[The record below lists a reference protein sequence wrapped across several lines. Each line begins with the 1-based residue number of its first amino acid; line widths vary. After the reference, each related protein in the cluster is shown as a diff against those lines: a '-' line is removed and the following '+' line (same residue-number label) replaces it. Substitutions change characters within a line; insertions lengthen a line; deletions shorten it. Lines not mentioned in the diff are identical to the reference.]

1 MIALFFIKESRPS
14 RLLSRQLELLQT
26 STSLF
31 SFRIHNPDHTP
42 DFRTFAS
49 TALTRPVKLFF
60 TELVVFVVSVM
71 SSVVWALIY
80 LFTEAIPVIY
90 QEFGLTREQ
99 SSLLFL
105 AIACGMIL
113 GIIPRVHDMHILDN
127 RRARKEPLHPEDKLT
142 GFIFAA
148 PSLAFGLWWLV
159 LTTPPASTL
168 PWYATIPGLIAIGF
182 AINEFACT
190 LSGYLADTYTIYT
203 SSALAAL
210 AFLRA
215 VLAGLFPL
223 VGAPMYTALGINWA
237 SVVLAGVATIFC
249 VTPVLFA
256 RFGRGIRQRSEFAKY
271 SLRIN
276 GETQIEEELV
286 G

>member
-1 MIALFFIKESRPS
+1 
-14 RLLSRQLELLQT
+14 
-26 STSLF
+26 
-31 SFRIHNPDHTP
+31 
-42 DFRTFAS
+42 
-49 TALTRPVKLFF
+49 
-60 TELVVFVVSVM
+60 M
-71 SSVVWALIY
+71 SAVAWALIY

-90 QEFGLTREQ
+90 HNFGLTRQQ

-105 AIACGMIL
+105 AIAL
-113 GIIPRVHDMHILDN
+113 GLAFGTLPRLHDKQVINKRH
-127 RRARKEPLHPEDKLT
+127 RKKKLLHPEDKLT
-142 GFIFAA
+142 GFAFAA

-168 PWYATIPGLIAIGF
+168 PWYATIVGLIPIGF

-223 VGAPMYTALGINWA
+223 IGEPMYAGLGVNWA

-249 VTPVLFA
+249 FTPIWFI
-256 RFGRGIRQRSEFAKY
+256 RYGREIRQRSEFAKY
-271 SLRIN
+271 SFRMN
-276 GETQIEEELV
+276 SETQIEDENM